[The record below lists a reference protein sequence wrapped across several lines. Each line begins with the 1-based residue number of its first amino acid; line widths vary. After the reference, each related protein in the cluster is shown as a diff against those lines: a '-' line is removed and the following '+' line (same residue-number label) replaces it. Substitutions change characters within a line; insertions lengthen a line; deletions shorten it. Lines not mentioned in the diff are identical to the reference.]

1 MLHSGPRV
9 VSTLI
14 AGVGGW
20 HVVLSAKW
28 AFIYP
33 GPVPLNRGCIVARCN
48 GREHNK
54 RTHICRACAA
64 MHVHADMCPHA
75 CARVCVCACV
85 RARVCGC
92 MEACWP
98 NTGAEIINRNEYET
112 RNCIGDLWLPG
123 GDATRFWG
131 PPGLER
137 VCKCAPRLIGGPPA
151 PPSMATYG
159 LLVSAD
165 VIPNDRIVRVCVC
178 VCVCVRAC
186 VRVRKHGSLWAKHR
200 CRNHKQKPI

>member
-1 MLHSGPRV
+1 MLCSAKRGVLDKNGRFFIPPRAALGPRDC
-9 VSTLI
+9 LNI
-14 AGVGGW
+14 DRGGGGGHW
-20 HVVLSAKW
+20 VLSAKW

-75 CARVCVCACV
+75 CARVCVCV

-151 PPSMATYG
+151 P
-159 LLVSAD
+159 
-165 VIPNDRIVRVCVC
+165 RVWRLTVY
-178 VCVCVRAC
+178 
-186 VRVRKHGSLWAKHR
+186 
-200 CRNHKQKPI
+200 